1 MKKLFFLGVL
11 LAFTSCIST
20 KSTIQNI
27 DDTAVKP
34 IIKNKAFVIIET
46 ANDTKYAYDSDYP
59 INIGLILERQEEAYV
74 SYFFNGL
81 LGPKGEKISYKKID
95 TCCPFPTKHNTMGA
109 GTLALYEVTFEGT
122 NIKKIVYFNV
132 YEKGKILCPKGFTIK
147 TDL

>member
-1 MKKLFFLGVL
+1 MKKLFFLGIFLVL
-11 LAFTSCIST
+11 IGCIST

-34 IIKNKAFVIIET
+34 TIKNKAFQFTEH
-46 ANDTKYAYDSDYP
+46 ANDMKYGYDSDYP

-74 SYFFNGL
+74 GFFFNGL

-109 GTLALYEVTFEGT
+109 GTLTLYEVSFERT
-122 NIKKIVYFNV
+122 NIKKTLYFNV